1 MPTRAPVRYRALD
14 ELLGFGLIP
23 ERLLRAGSVYGAW
36 ARLHKELR
44 GGVEQ
49 QQKRMDALVQRMSAG
64 PIAEATDE
72 ANAQH
77 YELPADFFGI
87 VLGPRRKYSGCL
99 YPTGN
104 ESLAEAEE
112 AMLALYC
119 ERAQIEDGME
129 ILDLGCGWGSVS
141 LWLAEKYPNARIL
154 GMSNSHGQREYI
166 ESVARAK
173 GFENLEIR
181 TCDVN
186 VFETD
191 RRFDR
196 AISIEM
202 FEHIRNWKELLRRVS
217 VWLKPGGRL
226 FMHVFSQRRVPYEF
240 RGTWASARFFTEGRM
255 PSHDLL
261 LHFQDDMKVADR
273 WAVPGTHYAK
283 TLGHWLERLDDNRDE
298 LLAIV
303 GRQLVLPGHSREP
316 SALEWKPSRKSER
329 EREARKL
336 LATWRLFFIST
347 EEIWGWRN
355 GNEWLVSHYLLEP
368 RAS

>member
-1 MPTRAPVRYRALD
+1 MPKREPARYRALD
-14 ELLGFGLIP
+14 ELLGFGLIGD
-23 ERLLRAGSVYGAW
+23 RVLRAGSVYGAW

-44 GGVEQ
+44 GGVERQ
-49 QQKRMDALVQRMSAG
+49 EERLAALVHRMSTG

-72 ANAQH
+72 ANEQH
-77 YELPADFFGI
+77 YELPADFFAF

-99 YPTGN
+99 YPVGS
-104 ESLAEAEE
+104 ESLEEAEE

-119 ERAQIEDGME
+119 ERAQVKDGME

-141 LWLAEKYPNARIL
+141 LWLAEKYPNAKIL
-154 GMSNSHGQREYI
+154 GISNSNGQREYI
-166 ESVARAK
+166 ESVAREK
-173 GFENLEIR
+173 GFTNLEIQ

-186 VFETD
+186 VFETE

-196 AISIEM
+196 IISIEM
-202 FEHIRNWKELLRRVS
+202 FEHMRNWKELLRRVS
-217 VWLKPGGRL
+217 TWVKPDGKL
-226 FMHVFSQRRVPYEF
+226 FMHVFSQRQVPYEF

-261 LHFQDDMKVADR
+261 LHFQDDMKVVDR
-273 WAVPGTHYAK
+273 WAVPGTHYAR
-283 TLGHWLERLDDNRDE
+283 TLKHWLERLDDHREESLLILGRD
-298 LLAIV
+298 
-303 GRQLVLPGHSREP
+303 
-316 SALEWKPSRKSER
+316 KS

-347 EEIWGWRN
+347 EEIWGWRK

-368 RAS
+368 RAPGR